1 MSSRKVPDALAAL
14 QIVFNRFR
22 YMGVPIN
29 RVHSDRAEFQSVPI
43 QRWIRQQGL
52 AQSFTPGDDPAA
64 NGRVE
69 AEVHQVKRRTCAL
82 LHHAGLSNAS
92 WPTAIRFA
100 AEQRLRSQLRHLGCI
115 APPVLPFMQEVA
127 VKRKRWNNAGVLANP
142 FVMGRVLCPSPQMT
156 SGWVVR
162 TTDGNLMHVRE
173 AIIPSQVGDQVIVQ
187 LQEHPPPPIPVDEH
201 ESEGP
206 PRRRLHGK
214 QMADPNQHRVY
225 FPDPVLLLGDS
236 AGDPNVSF
244 GGQSSSSSPNPNPN
258 PASNHASNSEN
269 VEGSENTE
277 GPGVSSGVVAEGE
290 SRGVSSGAESE
301 GSSGVSSGVLSG
313 VTSGV
318 SSDGGEFL
326 GGRGEVDVVIK
337 SIARRSTYDVEMEWL
352 LDVQDRLSGTLED
365 RLGGGQEVHVGL
377 EDKIL
382 READFERKVVED
394 NLQAVEEWREE
405 SVRRLCAIQAGNGE
419 GSQGLGE
426 CGLEVLGEGNGD
438 PPDVLQTTTVS
449 LDEVRRD
456 LEGRKPAIHKEYESL
471 VNETKAI
478 EPVDVRELD
487 LATTEFVPGKLVCVV
502 KAGEKGSSQDA
513 ASGNVYA
520 SGADGVLTRTV
531 LCHGVQRGWG
541 MSVVDVKTAFLLAP
555 RKKPEVGAR
564 EVIVTPPR
572 S

>member
-236 AGDPNVSF
+236 AGDPNV
-244 GGQSSSSSPNPNPN
+244 
-258 PASNHASNSEN
+258 
-269 VEGSENTE
+269 
-277 GPGVSSGVVAEGE
+277 
-290 SRGVSSGAESE
+290 
-301 GSSGVSSGVLSG
+301 
-313 VTSGV
+313 
-318 SSDGGEFL
+318 
-326 GGRGEVDVVIK
+326 
-337 SIARRSTYDVEMEWL
+337 
-352 LDVQDRLSGTLED
+352 
-365 RLGGGQEVHVGL
+365 
-377 EDKIL
+377 
-382 READFERKVVED
+382 
-394 NLQAVEEWREE
+394 
-405 SVRRLCAIQAGNGE
+405 
-419 GSQGLGE
+419 
-426 CGLEVLGEGNGD
+426 
-438 PPDVLQTTTVS
+438 
-449 LDEVRRD
+449 
-456 LEGRKPAIHKEYESL
+456 
-471 VNETKAI
+471 
-478 EPVDVRELD
+478 
-487 LATTEFVPGKLVCVV
+487 
-502 KAGEKGSSQDA
+502 
-513 ASGNVYA
+513 
-520 SGADGVLTRTV
+520 
-531 LCHGVQRGWG
+531 
-541 MSVVDVKTAFLLAP
+541 
-555 RKKPEVGAR
+555 
-564 EVIVTPPR
+564 
-572 S
+572 